1 MQDPTSPA
9 AGDEEARRIRHEEL
23 RVRINALR
31 EEVQDS
37 DAMVPEA
44 KRYWQDLLTSCLIS
58 SNGAVNKIQAMSETQ
73 VLFGLALVEHVTRGP
88 ENLRNMLRQEIPGLL
103 AQCLEDHKASCILA
117 QKPVERGDKVHDAV
131 DDLKISFLKQLI
143 KFTPK
148 QWVLGAILL
157 VYLVVDALRSGP
169 ANPSIITQLLKVFGV
184 TL

>member
-88 ENLRNMLRQEIPGLL
+88 ENLRNMLRQELPGLL
-103 AQCLEDHKASCILA
+103 AQCLDEHKRQCVLLA
-117 QKPVERGDKVHDAV
+117 KPEAPVDKVHEAADE
-131 DDLKISFLKQLI
+131 LKVSFLKQLI
-143 KFTPK
+143 QFTPK
-148 QWVLGAILL
+148 QWVIGLLLLLYLIYLGVHGKPSDGNALTHILSVL
-157 VYLVVDALRSGP
+157 GGTP
-169 ANPSIITQLLKVFGV
+169 
-184 TL
+184 

>member
-58 SNGAVNKIQAMSETQ
+58 SNGAVNKIHAMSETQ
-73 VLFGLALVEHVTRGP
+73 VLFGLALVEHVIRGP
-88 ENLRNMLRQEIPGLL
+88 ENLRNMLRQELPALM
-103 AQCLEDHKASCILA
+103 AKCMEDHKASCVLA
-117 QKPVERGDKVHDAV
+117 MKPLVPVDKVHEAADEF
-131 DDLKISFLKQLI
+131 KISFLKQLI

-148 QWVLGAILL
+148 QWVLGAVLL
-157 VYLVVDALRSGP
+157 VYLVVDAVRSGP